1 MSSVRLALDG
11 LVFIDS
17 LRFGKLYGN
26 ASVSHNRR
34 GIYHGVIAY
43 LYRFLAEAE

>member
-11 LVFIDS
+11 FVFVDS
-17 LRFGKLYGN
+17 LRFDQLYGN
-26 ASVSHNRR
+26 TNVSHNRR
-34 GIYHGVIAY
+34 GIYHRVIAY